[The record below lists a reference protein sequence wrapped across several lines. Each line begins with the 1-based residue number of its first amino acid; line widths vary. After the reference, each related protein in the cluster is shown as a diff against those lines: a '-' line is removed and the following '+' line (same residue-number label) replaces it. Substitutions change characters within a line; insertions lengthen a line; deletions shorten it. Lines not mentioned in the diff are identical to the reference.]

1 MPTKVNVVLDDDVK
15 HDLDQLVDSGM
26 RSRVVNRALRR
37 EILAIRRERAN
48 RRLEELR
55 KATKPATT
63 AALVGQI
70 LELKVEGARLALL
83 ARDGL
88 AFKELTLA
96 ARGWLAQH
104 YDLQDADVQFALREL
119 DRLGAQSLAPAPP
132 DISRSLT
139 LLRAHLGAIVR

>member
-70 LELKVEGARLALL
+70 RK
-83 ARDGL
+83 D
-88 AFKELTLA
+88 
-96 ARGWLAQH
+96 RG
-104 YDLQDADVQFALREL
+104 R
-119 DRLGAQSLAPAPP
+119 
-132 DISRSLT
+132 
-139 LLRAHLGAIVR
+139 